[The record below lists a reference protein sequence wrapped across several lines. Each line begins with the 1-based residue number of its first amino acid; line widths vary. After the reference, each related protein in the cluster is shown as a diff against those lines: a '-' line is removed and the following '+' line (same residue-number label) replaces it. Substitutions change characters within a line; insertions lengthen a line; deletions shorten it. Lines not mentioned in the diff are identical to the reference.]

1 MGSNTNGGLTKHV
14 ANGFARSD
22 VLLDESELVIPE
34 ELLDA
39 GRGWDPVAVPGE
51 GHVADAVE
59 ILWKGRPGRRERPRG
74 GKRGK
79 YGASDNDNG
88 TDKED
93 GNH

>member
-1 MGSNTNGGLTKHV
+1 M
-14 ANGFARSD
+14 
-22 VLLDESELVIPE
+22 
-34 ELLDA
+34 
-39 GRGWDPVAVPGE
+39 PGE